1 MYFSVVV
8 GFFFSRAPFA
18 FFAKRER
25 ANDAGGASRGAVPGV
40 PRGADADGPAR
51 AVVSRVRPH
60 GVRGVP
66 PALQRQQQQQR
77 QPRRVSALPRRHR
90 RAPVPQHPAGRAHR
104 GPRCCSSPRPLS
116 SASSSACARVCVCP
130 KAHASAS
137 TTARARAF
145 AKDCSRVCGTA
156 CSVVC
161 GTACAG
167 ADPEAGG
174 GAEDD
179 RECAGDAAAAAAVAA
194 AAGRDVPAA
203 AEHAERDGPQD
214 PRAAAPHAP
223 QRAGR
228 VSAEE
233 RGLRRA
239 PPTRVERQ
247 DPTEGVSD

>member
-1 MYFSVVV
+1 MRCVQQHCIFPLL
-8 GFFFSRAPFA
+8 FFFHVHLLRFLQNVNE
-18 FFAKRER
+18 RER

-104 GPRCCSSPRPLS
+104 GPRCCSSPRPRS

-130 KAHASAS
+130 KAHAP
-137 TTARARAF
+137 TPAR
-145 AKDCSRVCGTA
+145 SRVCGTA
-156 CSVVC
+156 CAAAD
-161 GTACAG
+161 TKAG
-167 ADPEAGG
+167 R

-247 DPTEGVSD
+247 DPTEGVTN